1 MNEIVYMT
9 LVFIAGCAL
18 GTLFFGGLW
27 FTIKKMSTT
36 KMPSLFFIASF
47 VFRMGVVLLGF
58 YFIAANNWQNMLVC
72 LLGFI
77 IARFVIMRITKPSQL
92 KYTIKEERYEP

>member
-1 MNEIVYMT
+1 MNEIINMVF
-9 LVFIAGCAL
+9 VFIAGFAL

-27 FTIKKMSTT
+27 LTIKKMKTS

-47 VFRMGVVLLGF
+47 VVRIGVVLLGF

-77 IARFVIMRITKPSQL
+77 IARFVIMRITKPNQQI
-92 KYTIKEERYEP
+92 YTIKNDEL

>member
-1 MNEIVYMT
+1 MNEFVYT
-9 LVFIAGCAL
+9 ILVFTAGLAL
-18 GTLFFGGLW
+18 GILFFGGLW
-27 FTIKKMSTT
+27 LTIKKMSTP

-77 IARFVIMRITKPSQL
+77 IARFVIMRITKPSQQI
-92 KYTIKEERYEP
+92 YTIKNDEL